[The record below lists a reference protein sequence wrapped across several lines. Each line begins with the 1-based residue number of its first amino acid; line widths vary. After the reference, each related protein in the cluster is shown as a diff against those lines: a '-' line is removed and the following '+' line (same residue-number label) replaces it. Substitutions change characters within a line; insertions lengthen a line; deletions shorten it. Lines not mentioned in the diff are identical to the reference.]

1 MTLRRSSIIDHSKIL
16 LIKISVTFKIQV
28 GNYKDKT
35 VKELCVTDYIQDA
48 WIQIS
53 VPSLAS
59 YVTSQK
65 AVHPP

>member
-35 VKELCVTDYIQDA
+35 VKELCVIDYIQDA

-53 VPSLAS
+53 VPPLAS